1 MESDLQT
8 SNGRKICIYQD
19 SPGFIGPVDI
29 RLFPEVYLE
38 GVVLHSVIYTYRY
51 KTKPM

>member
-19 SPGFIGPVDI
+19 SPGFIGPVDMNMTFGFFRKFI
-29 RLFPEVYLE
+29 
-38 GVVLHSVIYTYRY
+38 
-51 KTKPM
+51 